1 MGAPTN
7 GKQRS
12 SVWRAIAAIAFA
24 TVLAVTL
31 GNPLFAASQSG
42 SAKSLLVTPSA
53 AVVLLGDSATFSV
66 VDETGHPISDVQ
78 WSIDPL
84 LAADLQIENGEVR
97 VEGKEA
103 GRAVLTASVNNQTA
117 TATISVVPGGKLPSG
132 TTQWSLQPLTG
143 FETLAVMQAV
153 PGPNAPVLYSLEW
166 NKSSN
171 AIVRALS
178 ESGEQLWMTRLSSTA
193 SPASLKNTLPP
204 PGEVFQNQAVL
215 SDHSMFIIGVK
226 GGFAGNNSTDPRF
239 YGLPEDGKSIL
250 IRAVGEFSGGLLLV
264 ERGRFRDSIAD
275 LSPADGSELWR
286 FRSEGRLTK
295 NLTANFNGDG
305 DIGIVE
311 TLAKPPSSALLILNA
326 KTGQVRFRIPFPIS
340 SSTIDGYRC
349 QDPQHNV
356 LKSLRPSVSGSV
368 FTSNDGNIYVQ
379 VGTHI
384 EYEQLEACE
393 TKQYS
398 FDDSLA
404 LLRVAPDG
412 ETEWKTFQHIH
423 ADGNGGFVPQA
434 GLFAGETI
442 PDGFGGVL
450 AAWTYVSPGVKGGE
464 KPHSEARLSRIGPSG
479 EQDFTLPMPFW
490 TKGVFSFFAE
500 NMVLGDGNVLYATN
514 GPLLLRFD
522 TQEGMLNWVRH
533 PPTGDVKLSFAT
545 AGGGVL
551 VSNAGRL
558 VLFDAQGNGLPLPW
572 TVASKNSDDI
582 GLVQTNLFDQ
592 TSEDPLQL
600 RDLQFCWRGDFIAV
614 EDGAPYGHGSLLY
627 LTQ

>member
-1 MGAPTN
+1 MGEPTK
-7 GKQRS
+7 GKQQPSPAGR
-12 SVWRAIAAIAFA
+12 RIAAIAFS
-24 TVLAVTL
+24 TVLAVLL
-31 GNPLFAASQSG
+31 GNPLFAGSQSG
-42 SAKSLLVTPSA
+42 YTKSLIVTPSA
-53 AVVLLGDSATFSV
+53 AVILVGESASFSV

-84 LAADLQIENGEVR
+84 SAANLRAENGEVV
-97 VEGKEA
+97 VEGKDA
-103 GRAVLTASVNNQTA
+103 GRAVLTASANNMTA
-117 TATISVVPGGKLPSG
+117 TAKISVVTGGKLPSG
-132 TTQWSLQPLTG
+132 TVHWSLQPMAG

-153 PGPNAPVLYSLEW
+153 PGPSAVFYSLEW

-178 ESGEQLWMTRLSSTA
+178 ESGQQLWMTRLSSSA

-204 PGEVFQNQAVL
+204 PGEVFQNQTVL
-215 SDHSMFIIGVK
+215 SDHSMFIIGDK
-226 GGFAGNNSTDPRF
+226 SGFALNNATDPSF
-239 YGLPEDGKSIL
+239 YGLPADGSSIL

-275 LSPADGSELWR
+275 LSPTDGSELWR
-286 FRSEGRLTK
+286 FRSEGRLSK
-295 NLTANFNGDG
+295 NLTANYNGDG
-305 DIGIVE
+305 DIGIIE
-311 TLAKPPSSALLILNA
+311 TLAKPPSSALVILNA
-326 KTGQVRFRIPFPIS
+326 KTGQVRFRIPFPVS
-340 SSTIDGYRC
+340 SSTVDGYRC

-368 FTSNDGNIYVQ
+368 FTSNDANIYVQ
-379 VGTHI
+379 VETHV
-384 EYEQLEACE
+384 EYEQLEACKA
-393 TKQYS
+393 KQYS

-404 LLRVAPDG
+404 LLRVTPEG

-423 ADGNGGFVPQA
+423 ADSDGSFVVQPR
-434 GLFAGETI
+434 LFAGESI

-450 AAWTYVSPGVKGGE
+450 AAWTYYSPGAKGGE
-464 KPHSEARLSRIGPSG
+464 KPHSEARLSRLGPSSQ
-479 EQDFTLPMPFW
+479 QDFTLPMPFW
-490 TKGVFSFFAE
+490 TKGIDSFFAE
-500 NMVLGDGNVLYATN
+500 NMVLGDGNILYATN

-522 TQEGMLNWVRH
+522 TQAGELNWVRH
-533 PPTGDVKLSFAT
+533 PPSGDVKLSFAT

-558 VLFDAQGNGLPLPW
+558 VLFDTQGNGLELPW

-582 GLVQTNLFDQ
+582 GLVQINFFDQ
-592 TSEDPLQL
+592 TSVDPLQL

-614 EDGAPYGHGSLLY
+614 EEGAPDGRGSLLY

>member
-1 MGAPTN
+1 
-7 GKQRS
+7 
-12 SVWRAIAAIAFA
+12 
-24 TVLAVTL
+24 
-31 GNPLFAASQSG
+31 LFAASQSG

-275 LSPADGSELWR
+275 CGA
-286 FRSEGRLTK
+286 F
-295 NLTANFNGDG
+295 
-305 DIGIVE
+305 
-311 TLAKPPSSALLILNA
+311 
-326 KTGQVRFRIPFPIS
+326 
-340 SSTIDGYRC
+340 
-349 QDPQHNV
+349 
-356 LKSLRPSVSGSV
+356 
-368 FTSNDGNIYVQ
+368 
-379 VGTHI
+379 
-384 EYEQLEACE
+384 
-393 TKQYS
+393 
-398 FDDSLA
+398 
-404 LLRVAPDG
+404 APRG
-412 ETEWKTFQHIH
+412 
-423 ADGNGGFVPQA
+423 
-434 GLFAGETI
+434 
-442 PDGFGGVL
+442 
-450 AAWTYVSPGVKGGE
+450 VSPK
-464 KPHSEARLSRIGPSG
+464 
-479 EQDFTLPMPFW
+479 T
-490 TKGVFSFFAE
+490 
-500 NMVLGDGNVLYATN
+500 
-514 GPLLLRFD
+514 
-522 TQEGMLNWVRH
+522 
-533 PPTGDVKLSFAT
+533 
-545 AGGGVL
+545 
-551 VSNAGRL
+551 
-558 VLFDAQGNGLPLPW
+558 
-572 TVASKNSDDI
+572 
-582 GLVQTNLFDQ
+582 
-592 TSEDPLQL
+592 
-600 RDLQFCWRGDFIAV
+600 
-614 EDGAPYGHGSLLY
+614 
-627 LTQ
+627 